1 MKMKRK
7 LYVVTL
13 MLFVFGFVLSACGSN
28 VETPVGDPVQEGND
42 SLPPVAVI
50 KARQALADSLGI
62 GVENVEIISHA
73 PAEWSDSC
81 LGLGGPAESCL
92 MVMVPG
98 WKVELSAEGSLY
110 TARTD
115 ELGDVIRF
123 E

>member
-1 MKMKRK
+1 MKSK
-7 LYVVTL
+7 LFSVA
-13 MLFVFGFVLSACGSN
+13 LFILVIGFTLSACGSN
-28 VETPVGDPVQEGND
+28 VNSPIGDPPNEENEP
-42 SLPPVAVI
+42 LPPAAVI
-50 KARQALADSLGI
+50 KARQALADALGI
-62 GVENVEIISHA
+62 GVENVEILSHER
-73 PAEWSDSC
+73 AEWSDSC